1 MEAHRWVRAV
11 HLDRLRLTTK
21 HSQAIGIK
29 FLERKAM
36 NEINPER
43 AIKYIVENAPLFAQ
57 AKANRVFVENYLRT
71 VKSRLMNEETG
82 TLGNKEAYAYAHPDY
97 VAQLEALKVATEEE
111 ERLKYMLSAAQAR
124 IEVWKTQEYS
134 KRQELKNLG

>member
-1 MEAHRWVRAV
+1 M
-11 HLDRLRLTTK
+11 
-21 HSQAIGIK
+21 
-29 FLERKAM
+29 
-36 NEINPER
+36 EINPER
-43 AIKYIVENAPLFAQ
+43 AIKYIVENAPAFAQ
-57 AKANRVFVENYLRT
+57 AKANRVFIENYLRT

-97 VAQLEALKVATEEE
+97 VLQLEALKAATEEE

-134 KRQELKNLG
+134 KRQEMKNLS

>member
-1 MEAHRWVRAV
+1 M
-11 HLDRLRLTTK
+11 
-21 HSQAIGIK
+21 
-29 FLERKAM
+29 
-36 NEINPER
+36 EINPEK
-43 AIKYIVENAPLFAQ
+43 AIRYIVENAPLFAQ

-97 VAQLEALKVATEEE
+97 VAQLEALKIATEEE

-124 IEVWKTQEYS
+124 IEVWKTTEYT
-134 KRQELKNLG
+134 KRQELKQL